1 MKIGVYGIKFN
12 PDKLSTFQNLFT
24 YLKTKLNKNKI
35 SIYSGLYKQLVGNV
49 KNIDDFDTFSYSDE
63 IKSYDL
69 LICLGGD
76 GSILD
81 SLSIV
86 RSSNIPV
93 FGINTGRLGFLS
105 SISSEE
111 VKAPLDEILSGNLQ
125 FERRSVLKL
134 STKSNHFGDINYA
147 LNEVTVQKKD
157 SSSMMTIHA
166 YVDDEYLNSYW
177 ADGLIVSTPT
187 GSTGYNLSC
196 SGPIIM
202 PGSEVFIIT
211 PIAPHNLN
219 VRPLIIP
226 DNKKITLKLE
236 GRDDE
241 FLVALDARS
250 EPIKINEE
258 LVINHGEFYMNVVR
272 TPNHSF
278 FSTIRNKLNWGL
290 DNRN

>member
-1 MKIGVYGIKFN
+1 MKIAIYGIKFN
-12 PDKLSTFQNLFT
+12 PDRLTTFQNLFD
-24 YLKTKLNKNKI
+24 YLRSHANLKEV
-35 SIYSGLYKQLVGNV
+35 SIYSGLYKQMKGNV
-49 KNIDDFDTFSYSDE
+49 TGVEGFEKFSYSDE
-63 IKSYDL
+63 ITNFDL

-76 GSILD
+76 GSMLD

-86 RSSNIPV
+86 RNSGVPV

-105 SISSEE
+105 SISTEE
-111 VKAPLDEILSGNLQ
+111 VKDPLSEILKGNIK
-125 FERRSVLKL
+125 FDRRSVLKL
-134 STKSNHFGDINYA
+134 TTKSNHFGDINYA

-157 SSSMMTIHA
+157 SSSMMIIHA
-166 YVDDEYLNSYW
+166 YVNDDYLNSYW
-177 ADGLIVSTPT
+177 ADGLIISTPT

-202 PGSEVFIIT
+202 PGSEVFIIA

-250 EPIKINEE
+250 EPIKIDEE
-258 LVINHGEFYMNVVR
+258 LIIENGEFYMNVVR
-272 TPNHSF
+272 TPEHSF
-278 FSTIRNKLNWGL
+278 FTTIRNKLSWGL
-290 DNRN
+290 DTRN

>member
-12 PDKLSTFQNLFT
+12 PEKLNTFQNLFT
-24 YLKTKLNKNKI
+24 YLKEKSADNTI
-35 SIYSGLYKQLVGNV
+35 SIFSGLYKQLIGNV
-49 KNIDDFDTFSYSDE
+49 SDIDNFEKFSYSDE
-63 IKSYDL
+63 IRDFDL

-86 RSSNIPV
+86 RNSGVPV

-105 SISSEE
+105 SVSSEDIRE
-111 VKAPLDEILSGNLQ
+111 PLDEILSGHLKYDK
-125 FERRSVLKL
+125 RSILKL
-134 STKSNHFGDINYA
+134 TTKQNLFGDINYA
-147 LNEVTVQKKD
+147 LNEVTVHKKD
-157 SSSMMTIHA
+157 SSSMMIIHS
-166 YVDDEYLNSYW
+166 YIDDEYLNSYW
-177 ADGLIVSTPT
+177 ADGLIISTPT

-202 PGSEVFIIT
+202 PGSDVFIIT

-226 DNKKITLKLE
+226 SDKKITLKLE

-241 FLVALDARS
+241 FLVALDSR
-250 EPIKINEE
+250 NESISIHDE
-258 LVINHGEFYMNVVR
+258 LVIEQGEFFMNVVR
-272 TPNHSF
+272 TPDHSF

>member
-12 PDKLSTFQNLFT
+12 PEKLTTFQNLFNVLAS
-24 YLKTKLNKNKI
+24 YANLEKV
-35 SIYSGLYKQLVGNV
+35 SIYTGLYKQLEGNV
-49 KNIDDFDTFSYSDE
+49 SNIEGFGKFSYSDE
-63 IKSYDL
+63 IRDYDL

-86 RSSNIPV
+86 RNSGVPV

-105 SISSEE
+105 SISTEE
-111 VKAPLDEILSGNLQ
+111 VKKPLDEILSGNIKYD
-125 FERRSVLKL
+125 RRSVLKL
-134 STKSNHFGDINYA
+134 TTKSNHFGDINYA
-147 LNEVTVQKKD
+147 LNEVTVHKKD
-157 SSSMMTIHA
+157 SSSMMIIHA
-166 YVDDEYLNSYW
+166 YVDGDYLNSYW
-177 ADGLIVSTPT
+177 ADGLIISTPT

-202 PGSEVFIIT
+202 PGSDVFIIT

-250 EPIKINEE
+250 EPIKIDEE
-258 LVINHGEFYMNVVR
+258 LTIEHGEFYMNVVR
-272 TPNHSF
+272 TPDHSF
-278 FSTIRNKLNWGL
+278 FSTIRNKLSWGL
-290 DNRN
+290 DTRN

>member
-1 MKIGVYGIKFN
+1 MKIAIYGIKFN
-12 PDKLSTFQNLFT
+12 PDRLTTFQNLFD
-24 YLKTKLNKNKI
+24 YLRSHTNLKEV
-35 SIYSGLYKQLVGNV
+35 SIYSGLYKQMKGNV
-49 KNIDDFDTFSYSDE
+49 TGVEGFGKFSYSDE
-63 IKSYDL
+63 ITNFDL

-76 GSILD
+76 GSMLD

-86 RSSNIPV
+86 RNSGVPV

-105 SISSEE
+105 SISTEE
-111 VKAPLDEILSGNLQ
+111 VKDPLSEILKGNIK
-125 FERRSVLKL
+125 FDRRSVLKL
-134 STKSNHFGDINYA
+134 TTKSNHFGDINYA

-157 SSSMMTIHA
+157 SSSMMIIHA
-166 YVDDEYLNSYW
+166 YVNDDYLNSYW
-177 ADGLIVSTPT
+177 ADGLIISTPT

-226 DNKKITLKLE
+226 DNKKITLRLE

-250 EPIKINEE
+250 EPIKIDEE
-258 LVINHGEFYMNVVR
+258 LIIENGEFYMNVVR
-272 TPNHSF
+272 TPEHSF
-278 FSTIRNKLNWGL
+278 FTTIRNKLSWGL
-290 DNRN
+290 DTRN

>member
-1 MKIGVYGIKFN
+1 MKIAIYGIKFN
-12 PDKLSTFQNLFT
+12 PDKITTFQNLFD
-24 YLKTKLNKNKI
+24 YLKSHVNLKEV
-35 SIYSGLYKQLVGNV
+35 SIYSGLYKQMKGNV
-49 KNIDDFDTFSYSDE
+49 TGVEDFGKFSYSDE
-63 IKSYDL
+63 ITNFDL

-76 GSILD
+76 GSMLD

-86 RSSNIPV
+86 RNSGVPV

-105 SISSEE
+105 SISTEE
-111 VKAPLDEILSGNLQ
+111 VKVPLSEILKGNIK
-125 FERRSVLKL
+125 FDRRSVLKL
-134 STKSNHFGDINYA
+134 TTKSNHFGDINYA

-157 SSSMMTIHA
+157 SSSMMIIHA
-166 YVDDEYLNSYW
+166 YVNDDYLNSYW
-177 ADGLIVSTPT
+177 ADGLIISTPT

-250 EPIKINEE
+250 EPIKIGEE
-258 LVINHGEFYMNVVR
+258 LVIENGGFYMNVVR
-272 TPNHSF
+272 TPEHSF
-278 FSTIRNKLNWGL
+278 FTTIRNKLSWGL
-290 DNRN
+290 DTRN

>member
-1 MKIGVYGIKFN
+1 MKIAIYGIKFN
-12 PDKLSTFQNLFT
+12 PDRLTTFQNLFD
-24 YLKTKLNKNKI
+24 YLRSHANLKEV
-35 SIYSGLYKQLVGNV
+35 SIYSGLYKQMKGNV
-49 KNIDDFDTFSYSDE
+49 TGVEGFGKFSYSDE
-63 IKSYDL
+63 ITNFDL

-76 GSILD
+76 GSMLD

-86 RSSNIPV
+86 RNSGVPV

-105 SISSEE
+105 SISTEE
-111 VKAPLDEILSGNLQ
+111 VKDPLSEILKGNIK
-125 FERRSVLKL
+125 FDRRSVLKL
-134 STKSNHFGDINYA
+134 TTKSNHFGDINYA

-157 SSSMMTIHA
+157 SSSMMIIHA
-166 YVDDEYLNSYW
+166 YVNDDYLNSYW
-177 ADGLIVSTPT
+177 ADGLIISTPT

-226 DNKKITLKLE
+226 DNKKITLRLE

-250 EPIKINEE
+250 EPIKIDEE
-258 LVINHGEFYMNVVR
+258 LIIENGEFYMNVVR
-272 TPNHSF
+272 TPEHSF
-278 FSTIRNKLNWGL
+278 FTTIRNKLSWGL
-290 DNRN
+290 DTRN

>member
-1 MKIGVYGIKFN
+1 MKVGVYGIKFN

-24 YLKTKLNKNKI
+24 YLKAKLEGNTI
-35 SIYSGLYKQLVGNV
+35 SIYTGLYKQLIGNV
-49 KNIDDFDTFSYSDE
+49 NDIEGFEKFSYSDE
-63 IKSYDL
+63 IKDFDV

-86 RSSNIPV
+86 RNSNVPV

-105 SISSEE
+105 SVSSENVME
-111 VKAPLDEILSGNLQ
+111 PLDEIFAGNIKYD
-125 FERRSVLKL
+125 RRSILKL
-134 STKSNHFGDINYA
+134 TTKSNHFGDINYA
-147 LNEVTVQKKD
+147 LNEVTVHKKD
-157 SSSMMTIHA
+157 SSSMMIIHA
-166 YVDDEYLNSYW
+166 YVNDEYLNSYW
-177 ADGLIVSTPT
+177 ADGLIISTPT

-202 PGSEVFIIT
+202 PGSDVFIIT

-250 EPIKINEE
+250 EPIKIDEE
-258 LVINHGEFYMNVVR
+258 LVIEHGEFYMNVLR

>member
-12 PDKLSTFQNLFT
+12 PEKLSTFQNLFT
-24 YLKTKLNKNKI
+24 FLKSKSTNNTI
-35 SIYSGLYKQLVGNV
+35 SIFSGLHKQLVGNV
-49 KNIDDFDTFSYSDE
+49 NDIEGFGKFSYSDE
-63 IKSYDL
+63 IKGYDL

-86 RSSNIPV
+86 RNSNVPV

-105 SISSEE
+105 SISTEDVQNPLEEIFAGNINSE
-111 VKAPLDEILSGNLQ
+111 K
-125 FERRSVLKL
+125 RSILKL

-147 LNEVTVQKKD
+147 LNEVTVHKKD
-157 SSSMMTIHA
+157 SSSMMIIHA
-166 YVDDEYLNSYW
+166 YVNDKFLNSYW
-177 ADGLIVSTPT
+177 ADGLIISTPT

-196 SGPIIM
+196 SGPIVM
-202 PGSEVFIIT
+202 PGSDVFIIT

-226 DNKKITLKLE
+226 DHKKITLKLE

-250 EPIKINEE
+250 EPIKIDEE
-258 LVINHGEFYMNVVR
+258 LVIEHGEYYMNVVR
-272 TPNHSF
+272 APDHSF

>member
-12 PDKLSTFQNLFT
+12 PEKLSTFQNLFT
-24 YLKTKLNKNKI
+24 YLQAKLKNNTV
-35 SIYSGLYKQLVGNV
+35 SIFTGLYKQLVGNV
-49 KNIDDFDTFSYSDE
+49 KDIEGFDRFSYSDE
-63 IKSYDL
+63 IEDFNL

-86 RSSNIPV
+86 RSSNVPV

-105 SISSEE
+105 SVSSENVME
-111 VKAPLDEILSGNLQ
+111 PLDKILTGNIK
-125 FERRSVLKL
+125 FDKRSVLKL
-134 STKSNHFGDINYA
+134 STKSNHFGDISYA
-147 LNEVTVQKKD
+147 LNEVTVHKKD
-157 SSSMMTIHA
+157 SSSMMIIHT
-166 YVDDEYLNSYW
+166 YVDDDYLNSYW
-177 ADGLIVSTPT
+177 ADGLIISSPT

-226 DNKKITLKLE
+226 DNKKIKLKLE

-250 EPIKINEE
+250 EPIKIDEE
-258 LVINHGEFYMNVVR
+258 LVVEKGEFFMNVVR
-272 TPNHSF
+272 TPKHSF

>member
-12 PDKLSTFQNLFT
+12 PEKISTFQNLFT
-24 YLKTKLNKNKI
+24 YLKTKLDKNTI
-35 SIYSGLYKQLVGNV
+35 SIYSGLFKQLVG
-49 KNIDDFDTFSYSDE
+49 KIKDIDGFDAFSYSDE
-63 IKSYDL
+63 IKNYDL

-86 RSSNIPV
+86 RSSNVPV

-105 SISSEE
+105 SVSSEE
-111 VKAPLDEILSGNLQ
+111 VKKPLDKILSGNLKYD
-125 FERRSVLKL
+125 RRSILKL
-134 STKSNHFGDINYA
+134 TTKSNHFGDINYA

-157 SSSMMTIHA
+157 SSSMMTIHT

-258 LVINHGEFYMNVVR
+258 LTIEHSEFYMNVVR
-272 TPNHSF
+272 TPNHSS

-290 DNRN
+290 DSRN

>member
-24 YLKTKLNKNKI
+24 YLQQKLSNNTI
-35 SIYSGLYKQLVGNV
+35 SIYTGLFKQLVGNV
-49 KNIDDFDTFSYSDE
+49 NDIEGFGKFSYSDE
-63 IKSYDL
+63 IKDYDV

-86 RSSNIPV
+86 RNSNVPV

-105 SISSEE
+105 SVSSENVME
-111 VKAPLDEILSGNLQ
+111 PLDEIFAGNIKYD
-125 FERRSVLKL
+125 RRSILKL
-134 STKSNHFGDINYA
+134 STKSSHFGDINYA
-147 LNEVTVQKKD
+147 LNEVTVHKKD
-157 SSSMMTIHA
+157 SSSMMIIHA
-166 YVDDEYLNSYW
+166 YVNDEYLNSYW
-177 ADGLIVSTPT
+177 ADGLIISTPT

-202 PGSEVFIIT
+202 PGSDVFIIT

-250 EPIKINEE
+250 EPIKIDEE
-258 LVINHGEFYMNVVR
+258 LVIEHGEFYMNVLR

>member
-12 PDKLSTFQNLFT
+12 PEKLSTFQNLFT
-24 YLKTKLNKNKI
+24 FLKSKSTDNTI
-35 SIYSGLYKQLVGNV
+35 SIYSGLHKQLVGNV
-49 KNIDDFDTFSYSDE
+49 NDIEGFGKFSYSDE
-63 IKSYDL
+63 IKGYDL

-86 RSSNIPV
+86 RNSNVPV

-105 SISSEE
+105 SISTEDVQNPLEE
-111 VKAPLDEILSGNLQ
+111 IFAGNINS
-125 FERRSVLKL
+125 ERRSILKL

-147 LNEVTVQKKD
+147 LNEVTVHKKD
-157 SSSMMTIHA
+157 SSSMMIIHA
-166 YVDDEYLNSYW
+166 YVNDKFLNSYW
-177 ADGLIVSTPT
+177 ADGLIISTPT

-196 SGPIIM
+196 SGPIVM
-202 PGSEVFIIT
+202 PGSDVFIIS

-226 DNKKITLKLE
+226 DHKKITLKLE

-250 EPIKINEE
+250 EPIKIDEE
-258 LVINHGEFYMNVVR
+258 LVIEHGEYYMNVVR
-272 TPNHSF
+272 ASDHSF

>member
-1 MKIGVYGIKFN
+1 MKVGVYGIKFN
-12 PDKLSTFQNLFT
+12 PEKLSTFQNLFT
-24 YLKTKLNKNKI
+24 YLKAKLEGNTI
-35 SIYSGLYKQLVGNV
+35 SIYTGLYKQLIGNV
-49 KNIDDFDTFSYSDE
+49 NDIEGFEKFSYSDE
-63 IKSYDL
+63 IKDFDV

-86 RSSNIPV
+86 RNSNVPV

-105 SISSEE
+105 SVSSENVME
-111 VKAPLDEILSGNLQ
+111 PLDEIFAGNIKYD
-125 FERRSVLKL
+125 RRSILKL
-134 STKSNHFGDINYA
+134 TTKSNHFGDINYA
-147 LNEVTVQKKD
+147 LNEVTVHKKD
-157 SSSMMTIHA
+157 SSSMMIIHA
-166 YVDDEYLNSYW
+166 YVNDEYLNSYW
-177 ADGLIVSTPT
+177 ADGLIISTPT

-202 PGSEVFIIT
+202 PGSDVFIIT

-250 EPIKINEE
+250 EPIKIDEE
-258 LVINHGEFYMNVVR
+258 LVIEHGEFYMNVLR

>member
-1 MKIGVYGIKFN
+1 MKIAIYGIKFN
-12 PDKLSTFQNLFT
+12 PDKLTTFQNLFD
-24 YLKTKLNKNKI
+24 YLKSHVNLKEV
-35 SIYSGLYKQLVGNV
+35 SIYSGLYKQMKGNV
-49 KNIDDFDTFSYSDE
+49 TGVEDFGKFSYSDE
-63 IKSYDL
+63 ITNFDL

-76 GSILD
+76 GSMLD

-86 RSSNIPV
+86 RNSGVPV

-105 SISSEE
+105 SISTEE
-111 VKAPLDEILSGNLQ
+111 VKVPLSEILKGNIK
-125 FERRSVLKL
+125 FDRRSVLKL
-134 STKSNHFGDINYA
+134 TTKSNHFGDINYA

-157 SSSMMTIHA
+157 SSSMMIIHA
-166 YVDDEYLNSYW
+166 YVNDDYLNSYW
-177 ADGLIVSTPT
+177 ADGLIISTPT

-250 EPIKINEE
+250 EPIKIGEE
-258 LVINHGEFYMNVVR
+258 LIIENGGFYMNVVR
-272 TPNHSF
+272 TPEHSF
-278 FSTIRNKLNWGL
+278 FTTIRNKLSWGL
-290 DNRN
+290 DTRN